1 MPGILPV
8 NDLPR
13 LVSAAFSRALG
24 QKELTFYSTE
34 VAVLTLGGVPVS
46 SVPCYM
52 TYMIFMDGVHVPV

>member
-1 MPGILPV
+1 MPGILPI

-46 SVPCYM
+46 VVP
-52 TYMIFMDGVHVPV
+52 PVRDIHDIHG